1 MGTRQNWDRTGA
13 SGHMEPS
20 YSECQAHREKE
31 SRPEGPGGRREDQ
44 ERLALQAR
52 LSPAACALL
61 PLSSLCVT

>member
-20 YSECQAHREKE
+20 HSECQAHREKE
-31 SRPEGPGGRREDQ
+31 SRPEDPGGRREDQ

-52 LSPAACALL
+52 LSPAA
-61 PLSSLCVT
+61 